1 MTAKVRRSPFDNP
14 RVHELHSPKAGA
26 KAYRSKLRAGWNW
39 LRAEARATRPIFLF
53 FVTGFLLVL
62 LIVKLAL
69 AQYSISV
76 NALSRALLGAALAA
90 KVVLIL
96 ENTPLARPFGHWP
109 RMVVIAFKSLV
120 YGAGVILLGF
130 LERMVEAQKHAAT
143 ILLGLHTAMASLNL
157 NRLLAIALGVTIV
170 FAVYFTFSEINEF
183 MGEDAL
189 REFLLKRRTP
199 RI

>member
-1 MTAKVRRSPFDNP
+1 MSAKVRRSPFDNP

-90 KVVLIL
+90 
-96 ENTPLARPFGHWP
+96 
-109 RMVVIAFKSLV
+109 
-120 YGAGVILLGF
+120 ILLGF